1 MQDNTFFTA
10 RQTQNEWVNAMN
22 EFAKWIWLVSL
33 NWELRATSPELA
45 QCLGKIKVCFHCGP
59 HDSDCVYTVVQ
70 CLLRNFYSH
79 AEITFFFSFF
89 QFRLCGFW
97 LNKAVEGITN
107 FASGFG
113 GYLSLYVVWGI
124 DFLPPTTL
132 MKLLLE
138 VPLGI
143 HLVLITLS
151 YLIWSLFKQ
160 EWILRFASGVCL
172 SKGPF
177 LLVFVFKVKAW
188 LMWLIFPSAVLSSHV
203 EALWLFKNIK
213 THQTVGYT
221 FFLKTLAAF
230 SSSSVQLLYLTI
242 YT

>member
-1 MQDNTFFTA
+1 MSECD
-10 RQTQNEWVNAMN
+10 EWVCKMN
-22 EFAKWIWLVSL
+22 MVSL
-33 NWELRATSPELA
+33 FELRIACNITRVGSVSGKNKSMLSLWATWFWLCLHSCTVFTWELLQS
-45 QCLGKIKVCFHCGP
+45 CGN
-59 HDSDCVYTVVQ
+59 Y
-70 CLLRNFYSH
+70 
-79 AEITFFFSFF
+79 FFFSFF